1 MVNERWKGALRRAD
15 LPDDRY
21 HMMHV
26 PRHTFVSACLSAGL
40 SVRAVAEFIGDTE
53 ATVQATY
60 SHLMP
65 DDRDK
70 ARKAKQQFFTRLA
83 SQPQGSQAAG
93 MFAKCS
99 LAPRRVPDARSTA
112 GGILATSQATSALPL
127 VPRVPGNPR
136 NRR

>member
-1 MVNERWKGALRRAD
+1 MPLTDDDIMMFKEYMSAWPPEKVTLPWVKADGKKRTHTLLLSRSPGQPMERTMVNERWNGALRLAG

-26 PRHTFVSACLSAGL
+26 LRHTFVSACLSAGL
-40 SVRAVAEFIGDTE
+40 SVRAATEFIGDTE

-70 ARKAKQQFFTRLA
+70 ARKAKQQFFARLA
-83 SQPQGSQAAG
+83 A
-93 MFAKCS
+93 
-99 LAPRRVPDARSTA
+99 
-112 GGILATSQATSALPL
+112 
-127 VPRVPGNPR
+127 
-136 NRR
+136 